1 MTYRLYRKYVALGD
15 SLTEGLGDDGFS
27 KNRKDKGWAD
37 RLANL
42 MACEAANVGQ
52 SFSYANL
59 AVRGQN
65 TLSILT
71 CQLELALEM
80 KPDIVTIMTGANDL
94 RSLNERLPSMLA
106 LLRGAVTRFQAIGT
120 KVVLIS
126 LAQPAHLSFAKAFV
140 HRSKVWAETLEELS
154 KELDVELVNVN
165 QMSVFKSLHYWSG
178 DLVHYSAKGH
188 IKIANSVAEK
198 LGLEVRDNSEPVEV
212 LERLSVMHMLKWSIV
227 DVLPFIGRQLRG
239 VNAGTGMEPKEL
251 NLRELTREV
260 EEFDNFELQVA

>member
-1 MTYRLYRKYVALGD
+1 MSYLPYRKYVALGD
-15 SLTEGLGDDGFS
+15 SLTEGLGDDGFR
-27 KNRKDKGWAD
+27 KNRRDKGWAD

-42 MACEAANVGQ
+42 MACEAANSGQ

-71 CQLELALEM
+71 CQLEIALDM
-80 KPDIVTIMTGANDL
+80 QPDLVTIMTGANDL
-94 RSLNERLPSMLA
+94 RSLNERLPSMVA
-106 LLRGAVTRFQAIGT
+106 LLRGAVSRFQAIGT
-120 KVVLIS
+120 KVILVS

-140 HRSKVWAETLEELS
+140 HRSKIWAMTMQQLAAEMN
-154 KELDVELVNVN
+154 VELVNVN
-165 QMSVFKSLHYWSG
+165 QMSVFESLHYWAG

-188 IKIANSVAEK
+188 IKIANAVAER
-198 LGLEVRDNSEPVEV
+198 LGLEVRDYSEPVEI

-251 NLRELTREV
+251 ILRELTREV
-260 EEFDNFELQVA
+260 EELELAAA